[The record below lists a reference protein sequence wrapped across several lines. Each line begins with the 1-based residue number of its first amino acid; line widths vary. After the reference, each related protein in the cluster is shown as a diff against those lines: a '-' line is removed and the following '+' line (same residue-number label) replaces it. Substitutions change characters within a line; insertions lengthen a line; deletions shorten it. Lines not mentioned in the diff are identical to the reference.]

1 MGQAIRTLQDLISLF
16 DAIFSRY
23 GYLAQYGLVYL
34 LRSTEG
40 GPELLDSTN
49 HYPNRPRVPSYQRE
63 IFSLCVRAV
72 SASIIYM
79 TGTSG
84 SKNLV
89 LVVAVVL
96 VASLLGGLF
105 GGRVLA
111 GQDTLSDQY
120 EVFATALAAIETTYV
135 GEVDSEQLVYRA
147 TGGML
152 QKLDPHSNFMDPRSY
167 AQLRERQEG
176 RYYGLGISINVIDGN
191 ITVMNL
197 FEGSPAFR
205 RGIRRGDVIA
215 RISGVDATGITS
227 DEAVKQLRGP
237 QGSTVLVSIRRR
249 GYDQLIDLEVER
261 DEINIPTVLGS
272 FMIEGDVGYVRLR
285 DFSGTSSQELR
296 EALAKLDALGMGRLL
311 LDLRGNPGGPL
322 NQAIRV
328 SNEFLPK
335 GDLIVYTRGR
345 IDNSDQDYHA
355 RDDGDHMDIPLVVLV
370 NRNSASA
377 SEIVAG
383 AVQDHDR
390 GLIVGETTFGKA
402 LVQSI
407 FQVSR
412 EAGLALT
419 TARYF
424 TPSGRMIQRP
434 WDETFDEYVTYSL
447 RDQQPAEH
455 DINERKLTD
464 SGREVFGGGG
474 IEPDHFKAGPMEGF
488 DPTDFGRLL
497 AARQEFAT
505 FAEQFSAEGD
515 ARIEDQGSG
524 RQRLARGFVV
534 DEAMLQAFRS
544 QLESRSVSVD
554 EELFTMDLEFIKA
567 MIRYQIDIALFSVE
581 EARRNLTASDP
592 QAQFALTLFPEA
604 ERLLR
609 ASQRGS
615 AVAADQD

>member
-1 MGQAIRTLQDLISLF
+1 MIRT
-16 DAIFSRY
+16 
-23 GYLAQYGLVYL
+23 
-34 LRSTEG
+34 
-40 GPELLDSTN
+40 
-49 HYPNRPRVPSYQRE
+49 
-63 IFSLCVRAV
+63 
-72 SASIIYM
+72 SASRSL
-79 TGTSG
+79 T
-84 SKNLV
+84 
-89 LVVAVVL
+89 VAVTVVL
-96 VASLLGGLF
+96 VAATLGGLF

-111 GQDTLSDQY
+111 GQDSLSDQY
-120 EVFATALAAIETTYV
+120 AVFATALAAIETTYV

-152 QKLDPHSNFMDPRSY
+152 QTLDPHSSFMDPRSY

-176 RYYGLGISINVIDGN
+176 RYYGLGISINVVDGN

-205 RGIRRGDVIA
+205 QGIRRGDVIA

-237 QGSTVLVSIRRR
+237 KGSTVLVSVRRR
-249 GYDQLIDLEVER
+249 GYDRLIDLEVER
-261 DEINIPTVLGS
+261 DEIRIPTVLGA
-272 FMIEGDVGYVRLR
+272 FMLDGKVGYVRLR
-285 DFSGTSSQELR
+285 DFSETSSRELR
-296 EALAKLDALGMGRLL
+296 EALGKLDNLGMERLL

-322 NQAIRV
+322 NQAIQV
-328 SNEFLPK
+328 SNEFLPR

-345 IDNSDQDYHA
+345 IANSDQDYHA
-355 RDDGDHMDIPLVVLV
+355 RDDGGHMDLPLVVLV

-407 FQVSR
+407 FRVSQ

-447 RDQQPAEH
+447 RDQKPPEH
-455 DINERKLTD
+455 DISERQLTD
-464 SGREVFGGGG
+464 GGREVFGGGG
-474 IEPDHFKAGPMEGF
+474 IEPDHFMAGPIEGF
-488 DPTDFGRLL
+488 DPTAFGRLL

-515 ARIEDQGSG
+515 TRIKDQGNG
-524 RQRLARGFVV
+524 RRRLSRGFVIG
-534 DEAMLQAFRS
+534 EAMLQEFRS
-544 QLESRSVSVD
+544 QIQSRGVAID
-554 EELFTMDLEFIKA
+554 EESFATDLGFIKA
-567 MIRYQIDIALFSVE
+567 MMRYQIDLALFSIE
-581 EARRNLTASDP
+581 EARRNLTESDP
-592 QAQFALTLFPEA
+592 QARFAVSLFPEA
-604 ERLLR
+604 ERLFRL
-609 ASQRGS
+609 SQQGS
-615 AVAADQD
+615 AIAAGQD

>member
-1 MGQAIRTLQDLISLF
+1 MIRTGAPRSLT
-16 DAIFSRY
+16 
-23 GYLAQYGLVYL
+23 V
-34 LRSTEG
+34 
-40 GPELLDSTN
+40 
-49 HYPNRPRVPSYQRE
+49 
-63 IFSLCVRAV
+63 AV
-72 SASIIYM
+72 
-79 TGTSG
+79 T
-84 SKNLV
+84 
-89 LVVAVVL
+89 VVL
-96 VASLLGGLF
+96 VAATLGGLF

-111 GQDTLSDQY
+111 GQDSLGDQY
-120 EVFATALAAIETTYV
+120 AVFATALAAIETTYV

-152 QKLDPHSNFMDPRSY
+152 QTLDPHSSFMDPRSY

-176 RYYGLGISINVIDGN
+176 RYYGLGISINVVDGN

-205 RGIRRGDVIA
+205 QGIRRGDVIA

-237 QGSTVLVSIRRR
+237 KGSTVLVSIRRR

-261 DEINIPTVLGS
+261 DEIRIPTVLGA
-272 FMIEGDVGYVRLR
+272 FMLDEKVGYVRLR
-285 DFSGTSSQELR
+285 DFSETSSGELR
-296 EALAKLDALGMGRLL
+296 EALGKLDDLGMERLL

-345 IDNSDQDYHA
+345 IANSDQDYHA
-355 RDDGDHMDIPLVVLV
+355 RDDGGHMDLPLVVLV

-383 AVQDHDR
+383 AIQDHDR

-407 FQVSR
+407 FRVSQ

-447 RDQQPAEH
+447 RDQKPPEH
-455 DINERKLTD
+455 DISERQLTD
-464 SGREVFGGGG
+464 GGREVFGGGG
-474 IEPDHFKAGPMEGF
+474 IEPDHFMAGPIEGF
-488 DPTDFGRLL
+488 DPTVFGRLL

-515 ARIEDQGSG
+515 TRIKDQANG
-524 RQRLARGFVV
+524 RRRLSRGFVV
-534 DEAMLQAFRS
+534 DEAMLQEFRS
-544 QLESRSVSVD
+544 QIQSRGIAID
-554 EELFTMDLEFIKA
+554 EESFATDLVFISA
-567 MIRYQIDIALFSVE
+567 MVRYQIDLALFSIE
-581 EARRNLTASDP
+581 EARRNLTESDP
-592 QAQFALTLFPEA
+592 QARFAVSLFPEA
-604 ERLLR
+604 ERLFRL
-609 ASQRGS
+609 SQQGS
-615 AVAADQD
+615 AIAAGQD